1 MCTLRPLAQT
11 LSLWSVIIAAIYQS
25 SNEAFRKFRA
35 VLHHLREADP
45 FPGPL
50 EAELCVLLTRYWAR
64 KEVHRSVKPT
74 TDSKKHLSLISL
86 SYTPTFQQ
94 TAPDGIFLLFSQLRE
109 VLIDST
115 LCFFS
120 ALHCKGFSNLN
131 TEASPHCYSFV
142 NSLRSQW
149 LYGCSQQGAAC
160 SPLPEAL

>member
-1 MCTLRPLAQT
+1 MHIKAISTNIISLISDYSSHIPEQRWS
-11 LSLWSVIIAAIYQS
+11 LSQIQS
-25 SNEAFRKFRA
+25 GFASSEGGR
-35 VLHHLREADP
+35 P

-64 KEVHRSVKPT
+64 KEVHRSVKT
-74 TDSKKHLSLISL
+74 ATDSRKHLSLISL